1 MSHSCVCGGEN
12 ENCRYCGGSGIIAD
26 VLGSA
31 LDETVRRLAIENS
44 PTEDIKASPRPWWFP
59 SNISAYVAAPQTTLE
74 AACFFTAPRT
84 PPSNPKP
91 EEVNFESCPLCGA
104 KLKAGRI
111 QRHMSKAHRT
121 TTSNPLFGELVRKA
135 ERDRRSGAGTIPVH
149 PDAQAS
155 RSERTLCPVCNATVN
170 VSRLKKHMARVHNG
184 RLTPPAT
191 QAASDKDPTRQNT
204 TLVAPRDK
212 NLDATKLY
220 AHAYREQGRYG
231 SHRPNSARRETQQGW
246 KTEAA

>member
-12 ENCRYCGGSGIIAD
+12 EDCRYCGGSGIIGD

-31 LDETVRRLAIENS
+31 LDETIRRLSIENS

-59 SNISAYVAAPQTTLE
+59 SNISGYVSEYGPTSQKTKPA
-74 AACFFTAPRT
+74 

-91 EEVNFESCPLCGA
+91 E
-104 KLKAGRI
+104 
-111 QRHMSKAHRT
+111 
-121 TTSNPLFGELVRKA
+121 
-135 ERDRRSGAGTIPVH
+135 
-149 PDAQAS
+149 
-155 RSERTLCPVCNATVN
+155 
-170 VSRLKKHMARVHNG
+170 

-191 QAASDKDPTRQNT
+191 PAASAQDPTRQNT

-220 AHAYREQGRYG
+220 AHPYREQGRYG
-231 SHRPNSARRETQQGW
+231 SHPSHDGFDDEDGP
-246 KTEAA
+246 E